1 MAFSPFLS
9 LVSTLQCL
17 CTAAREE
24 NRSSARERGRKSER
38 EQRAELFSFS
48 IEEAIDENKKKKAR
62 PFKKT
67 LSLLRALSSTL
78 PNFSTLNAQG
88 TK

>member
-38 EQRAELFSFS
+38 EQSAELFSFS
-48 IEEAIDENKKKKAR
+48 AEEAIDENKKKKAR

-67 LSLLRALSSTL
+67 LSSARSLFHT
-78 PNFSTLNAQG
+78 P
-88 TK
+88 